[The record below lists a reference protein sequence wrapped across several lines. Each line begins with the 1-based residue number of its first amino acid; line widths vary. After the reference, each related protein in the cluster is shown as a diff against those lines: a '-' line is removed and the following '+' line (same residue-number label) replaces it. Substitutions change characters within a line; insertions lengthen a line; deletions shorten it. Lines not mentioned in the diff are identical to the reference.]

1 MKKYQND
8 ILVYAMQSIQHGNFS
23 RAKSLLNESLKT
35 STKKSEV
42 YRLLGVIDAL
52 SGNQKN
58 AINQFEKAISLDKN
72 NSMAIANL
80 GNVLKELGKY
90 DQAVDKYQEAL
101 KIKADPETYYNL
113 GLLYQETNND
123 NLAMIAYQDSLKL
136 NKNFIDS
143 IINLSILYF
152 KQRAYKKALELLI
165 YVDQSVLENLSV
177 LINKGFALNELGCYT
192 EAIECLKK
200 CLKIDSNNP
209 KVLSNLGTAYLG
221 IKNYD
226 ESLKYYEQ
234 ALIFDNN
241 SAQIYSNLGHLYQ
254 KLKNYP
260 KSIEL
265 SKKAISIDSN
275 FSNALVNIGVSY
287 LEQKDFFNAKEALNT
302 AIQIDIN
309 NADAHLNLAHVELH
323 LFNYRS
329 AWEHYEW
336 RWRSKLHKSEIL
348 NFSSNFWNG
357 QACNELIIWTEQGI
371 GDFILFSQIFED
383 VIETVSKVNVLIDDR
398 LSEIYSRTYPEINFI
413 TKTKLDPDK
422 QFEFQIPIGSL
433 GKIFRN
439 NMHDFDKRLSSRNL
453 TGNIDLINE
462 IKPKINKISRNKS
475 KICGISWTSTNLN
488 LGDDKSLNLRNL
500 TNVLN
505 FADHVYIDLQ
515 YVDSEYER
523 KTLLEVTGLTIH
535 KFDEIDS
542 FNDLERVFSL
552 ISLCDYVITVSNS
565 VAHMAAALGKPVY
578 LLLPYG
584 AGKFWYWQSH
594 LGKNLWYK
602 NVVTYEQIRQGDW
615 TVPIEN
621 LKQDLIRIWN

>member
-35 STKKSEV
+35 STKKSEG

-52 SGNQKN
+52 SGNQQN
-58 AINQFEKAISLDKN
+58 AINHFEKAISLDKN
-72 NSMAIANL
+72 NSMALANL

-90 DQAVDKYQEAL
+90 DQAIDKYQKAL
-101 KIKADPETYYNL
+101 KIQADPEIYYNL
-113 GLLYQETNND
+113 GLLYQEINND
-123 NLAMIAYQDSLKL
+123 NSAITAYRASLSL
-136 NKNFIDS
+136 NKNFINS

-152 KQRAYKKALELLI
+152 NQRAYEKALELLNETD
-165 YVDQSVLENLSV
+165 VSVLENPNV
-177 LINKGFALNELGCYT
+177 LLNKGFALNELGLYT

-200 CLKIDSNNP
+200 CLKIEANNP

-221 IKNYD
+221 IKNYP
-226 ESLKYYEQ
+226 ETLKCYEQ
-234 ALIFDNN
+234 ALNFDDN

-260 KSIEL
+260 KSIEFL
-265 SKKAISIDSN
+265 EKAISIDN
-275 FSNALVNIGVSY
+275 QFPNALVNLGVSY
-287 LEQKDFFNAKEALNT
+287 LEQRDFVKAKHALT
-302 AIQIDIN
+302 SAIQIDVN

-323 LFNYRS
+323 LFNFRN

-336 RWRSKLHKSEIL
+336 RWKSKLHKSEAI
-348 NFSSNFWNG
+348 NFSCNFWSG
-357 QACNELIIWTEQGI
+357 QACDELIIWTEQGI

-383 VIETVSKVNVLIDDR
+383 VIKVKSKVNVLIDDR
-398 LSEIYSRTYPEINFI
+398 LKEIYSRSYPEINFI
-413 TKTKLDPDK
+413 PKTKLDLNKKFD
-422 QFEFQIPIGSL
+422 FQIPIGSL

-439 NMHDFDKRLSSRNL
+439 NLDDFNNRQYGRS
-453 TGNIDLINE
+453 LINNLDLTSE
-462 IKPKINKISRNKS
+462 IKLKINKINCSKS
-475 KICGISWTSTNLN
+475 KICGISWISTNLN

-505 FADHVYIDLQ
+505 LPDHVYIDLQ

-523 KTLLEVTGLTIH
+523 KTLLEETGLTIH

-584 AGKFWYWQSH
+584 AGKFWYWQSY